1 LAGKKNIFEKLG
13 LIEPNEEAMD
23 NVEDQAPEE
32 EQKLNKEVVVTE
44 TPKVEKKEEVKE
56 TPKVLKKEEKQIGDK
71 LDVLIESYERDKLMS
86 VEDIYRKSSLVK
98 TTKESIFMA
107 DVFLKAL
114 PENLPTDVKRESLWN
129 IMKASDINVDSLLG
143 DAYQRIDALNN
154 VLEKTV
160 NVTDDVNKKH
170 ENTIGELEKRIQ
182 DLKKDIK
189 DRLKFQEAQNTT
201 IEYEIQKIINLV
213 EFIKAN

>member
-32 EQKLNKEVVVTE
+32 EQKLKKEVVVTE

>member
-1 LAGKKNIFEKLG
+1 MAGKKNIFEKLG

-32 EQKLNKEVVVTE
+32 EQKLKKEVVVTE

>member
-1 LAGKKNIFEKLG
+1 
-13 LIEPNEEAMD
+13 M
-23 NVEDQAPEE
+23 
-32 EQKLNKEVVVTE
+32 VTE
-44 TPKVEKKEEVKE
+44 APKVEKVEEVKE

-160 NVTDDVNKKH
+160 SVTDDVNKKH

>member
-23 NVEDQAPEE
+23 NVEDQAPET
-32 EQKLNKEVVVTE
+32 EQKLDEKVVVTE

>member
-1 LAGKKNIFEKLG
+1 
-13 LIEPNEEAMD
+13 MD

-32 EQKLNKEVVVTE
+32 EQKLEKEVVVTE
-44 TPKVEKKEEVKE
+44 APKVEKVEEVKE

-160 NVTDDVNKKH
+160 SVTDDVNKKH